1 MRLGSSSLTPEF
13 FLTHS
18 QTHANPLFLT
28 PHGSQHAR
36 KENVKSAQNAC
47 IDPRIVLHYTYTSK
61 GVSSMVIGS
70 LKSSP
75 GKAYLTFND
84 AKRQIRALAKKG
96 KLKPVGTFRPRR
108 LNRGELSLPIEGGH
122 LVATRKP
129 GAEVRV
135 MLTKNTTAAD
145 LTAEQLAAVMA
156 DAPSLTP
163 KAPSSADLAAV
174 AAVDA
179 RIRELSS

>member
-1 MRLGSSSLTPEF
+1 
-13 FLTHS
+13 
-18 QTHANPLFLT
+18 
-28 PHGSQHAR
+28 
-36 KENVKSAQNAC
+36 
-47 IDPRIVLHYTYTSK
+47 
-61 GVSSMVIGS
+61 MVIGS

-96 KLKPVGTFRPRR
+96 KFKPAGTFRPR
-108 LNRGELSLPIEGGH
+108 LSLPIDGGH

-145 LTAEQLAAVMA
+145 LTSEQLIAVMA

-163 KAPSSADLAAV
+163 KALSSADLAAV

>member
-1 MRLGSSSLTPEF
+1 
-13 FLTHS
+13 
-18 QTHANPLFLT
+18 
-28 PHGSQHAR
+28 
-36 KENVKSAQNAC
+36 
-47 IDPRIVLHYTYTSK
+47 
-61 GVSSMVIGS
+61 MVIGS

-84 AKRQIRALAKKG
+84 AKRQIRAMAKKG

-145 LTAEQLAAVMA
+145 LTSEQLIAVMA

-163 KAPSSADLAAV
+163 KALSSADLAAV

-179 RIRELSS
+179 RILELSS

>member
-1 MRLGSSSLTPEF
+1 VGEVSSSLTPDF

-18 QTHANPLFLT
+18 QTSRRTPRNTLTAHA
-28 PHGSQHAR
+28 HAC
-36 KENVKSAQNAC
+36 KENVKSAQKAC

-61 GVSSMVIGS
+61 GVSPMVIGS

-84 AKRQIRALAKKG
+84 AKRQIRAMAKKG

-145 LTAEQLAAVMA
+145 LTSEQLIAVMA

-163 KAPSSADLAAV
+163 KALSSADLAAV